1 LNSSESASVT
11 DRLLENNRRW
21 AAGFD
26 RGGLPVAPGKKLA
39 VVACMDSRFLP
50 SRVLGLEEGDA
61 HIIRNAGGVVT
72 DDTIRSLALSQHLLG
87 TEEIVL
93 VHHTDCGLEKVTD
106 DEFRERMREF
116 AGAQP
121 PWRVEAFDD
130 VDDSVRESIR
140 RIVESPFIAHKNVR
154 GFVFDVNHG
163 TLREVDAPG

>member
-1 LNSSESASVT
+1 M
-11 DRLLENNRRW
+11 
-21 AAGFD
+21 
-26 RGGLPVAPGKKLA
+26 PPGKQVA
-39 VVACMDSRFLP
+39 VLACMDARLNP
-50 SRVLGLEEGDA
+50 YGVLGLQEGDA
-61 HIIRNAGGVVT
+61 HVIRNAGGVVT

-116 AGAQP
+116 AGAMP
-121 PWRVEAFDD
+121 PWRVEAFER

-154 GFVFDVNHG
+154 GFVFDVDEG
-163 TLREVDAPG
+163 ILREVDAPS